1 MAKKKLTKTQVNS
14 KYNQIL
20 KNMRLLMIDRLDYGK
35 QSIVPHTVNKLLDI
49 NNQIERP
56 LPIK

>member
-1 MAKKKLTKTQVNS
+1 MPKKKLTKAQVNS

-20 KNMRLLMIDRLDYGK
+20 KNMRLLMIDRLDHGK